1 MTPHGQLVRPTQDK
15 DTMHDSSST
24 PPKADPLVVGVPR
37 QPLAGRRALV
47 TGGGRGLG
55 SVISAHLARA
65 GARVAITGR
74 DLGSLQRQAAQ
85 LPEDTVTVAA
95 DLGDPAGPQRV
106 LGEVVDSLGGLDILV
121 NNAGVFHNGPSDQLD
136 ATDIDAVF
144 AVNTRGPLLLAAAAA
159 AHMADHDGGS
169 IVNISSGLGETGSA
183 YGSLYAASKGAL
195 DAFTRSLAAE
205 WGPRGVRVNAVR
217 SGLLR
222 SDATRFLTEDDE
234 LRQRYEATVPLRRLG
249 ENDDVAEAVVFLASP
264 AAAYITAQI
273 LNVDGGTST
282 TAPAPTDS

>member
-1 MTPHGQLVRPTQDK
+1 MADDSNTRATADSPTFGVAERPLT
-15 DTMHDSSST
+15 
-24 PPKADPLVVGVPR
+24 
-37 QPLAGRRALV
+37 GRRALV

-55 SVISAHLARA
+55 TAISTHLARA

-74 DLGSLQRQAAQ
+74 DADSLHRQAAQ

-95 DLGDPAGPQRV
+95 DLTDPTGPRRM
-106 LGEVVDSLGGLDILV
+106 LAEVVDQLGGLDILV
-121 NNAGVFHNGPSDQLD
+121 NNAGVFHHGPSNELS
-136 ATDIDAVF
+136 AADIDAIF

-169 IVNISSGLGETGSA
+169 IVNISSGLGHIGSA
-183 YGSLYAASKGAL
+183 GGSLYAATKGAL
-195 DAFTRSLAAE
+195 DSVTRALAAE

-234 LRQRYEATVPLRRLG
+234 LRERYEATVPLRRLG
-249 ENDDVAEAVVFLASP
+249 ENDDVAASVLFLASP
-264 AAAYITAQI
+264 AAAYITGQV
-273 LNVDGGTST
+273 LDVDGGTST
-282 TAPAPTDS
+282 TAPAATERS